1 MIYHFQDFAFNS
13 KDLVLLKQGEI
24 VKLRINEAKILAL
37 LLNDPESILSK
48 RDIFENVWSGEVIT
62 EQPIFQNISRL
73 RAIFGSEAIVNHPK
87 KGYQW
92 KIPLTPAATVTAELP
107 TVQIKNKPHRAGY
120 YVAAIAL
127 VSIFLSVFFLKQSVK
142 EEKTPAST
150 YKFALMSVN
159 SQIAEF
165 SQAQVTDKFQQALS
179 HHGNDVDIVIDE
191 KLTYR
196 ELDANLEYIL
206 WDRLN
211 QYQADGLIL
220 LNISSKYN
228 KLYLDLEVVGKSY
241 HWDSELLADNMPEL
255 LQQFTQQLSYINSAQ
270 LFEKPKIS
278 DKYIHA
284 KLQLLHQQHFK
295 DVSVLS
301 KIVMMEEDLS
311 HALLL
316 AQQLE
321 TLAVKQGNL
330 VYQAY
335 AYKLQGEIY
344 TRKSHFERA
353 QQSLDAAVD
362 IYRQYGDIDNQIAIS
377 DALTI
382 LAYFEH
388 DYEKVRGLVIE
399 TINLAKQIGDYKN
412 EFWQNLYL
420 SKIAAIFQ
428 QKNDKTD
435 YFTRAESVYH
445 SRFFEPAAEV
455 KYQFYAQVLA
465 RFYNDKAKLIDNLLK
480 MLATANQ
487 YQGLPSYYKTGPQ
500 AELTQLYLEERR
512 FEEALALFDLTATLT
527 SVEKSLLAKIYIH
540 SGEMI
545 LALDYAKQAYQE
557 SVLAGE
563 LQTSLDSAVLLIEM
577 SEDEK
582 IKTLIHKALYLD
594 YIKDNASPDWI
605 ANNQELFK
613 KLDFKTSQ
621 QE

>member
-1 MIYHFQDFAFNS
+1 MVYHFQDFAFNC

-37 LLNDPESILSK
+37 LLNDPERILSK
-48 RDIFENVWSGEVIT
+48 RDIFEKVWSGEVIT

-73 RAIFGSEAIVNHPK
+73 RAIFGTKAIVNHPK

-92 KIPLTPAATVTAELP
+92 KIPLIAPPIVTAELP
-107 TVQIKNKPHRAGY
+107 TVQIKNKQHRAGY

-127 VSIFLSVFFLKQSVK
+127 VSILLSVFFLKQSAK
-142 EEKTPAST
+142 EEKKPIFTF
-150 YKFALMSVN
+150 KFALMSVN

-165 SQAQVTDKFQQALS
+165 SQAQVTDKFQQVLNQQNS
-179 HHGNDVDIVIDE
+179 GVDIVIDE

-241 HWDSELLADNMPEL
+241 HWHSELLADNMLEL

-270 LFEKPKIS
+270 LFEKPEIS
-278 DKYIHA
+278 DKYINA
-284 KLQLLHQQHFK
+284 KLQLLHHQHPE

-301 KIVMMEEDLS
+301 KIIMKEKDLS

-321 TLAVKQGNL
+321 TLAVKQGHL

-335 AYKLQGEIY
+335 ANKLQGEIY
-344 TRKSHFERA
+344 TRKNHFERA
-353 QQSLDAAVD
+353 QQSLNAAVG

-388 DYEKVRGLVIE
+388 DYEKIRGLVIE

-428 QKNDKTD
+428 QQPDKID
-435 YFTRAESVYH
+435 YFKRAENVYH

-465 RFYNDKAKLIDNLLK
+465 RFYNDKVELIDNLQK

-500 AELTQLYLEERR
+500 AELTQIYLEEEN
-512 FEEALALFDLTATLT
+512 FEEALALFDLTTTLT
-527 SVEKSLLAKIYIH
+527 SVEKNLIAKIYKYK
-540 SGEMI
+540 GELI
-545 LALDYAKQAYQE
+545 IALDYAKQAYQE

-563 LQTSLDSAVLLIEM
+563 LQASLDSAVLLIGM
-577 SEDEK
+577 SEHEK
-582 IKTLIHKALYLD
+582 VKAFIHKELYLD
-594 YIKDNASPDWI
+594 FIKDNASPEWI
-605 ANNQELFK
+605 DNNQRLFK
-613 KLDFKTSQ
+613 KLD
-621 QE
+621 